1 MRKLVKLKYAVVVLV
16 ARLQDLLDLG
26 AFFDLELVPLSKHL
40 LDKQLERD
48 CELLRPLLVVGEVY
62 FFLKLVEVDQPVFVL
77 VDVLRH

>member
-1 MRKLVKLKYAVVVLV
+1 MRELVKLKYAVVVLV

-48 CELLRPLLVVGEVY
+48 CELLRPLLVVAEVY
-62 FFLKLVEVDQPVFVL
+62 FF
-77 VDVLRH
+77 